1 MFWIVSFIM
10 ILFPQVSFSDEFVQ
24 GYMKSDGTYVQGYY
38 RSDPDGTVR
47 DNYSYKGNVNPYTG
61 AVGTDYYRNN
71 PTSQYYDGGGSSQ
84 PSYQPYQPYQ
94 PTYGSQEST
103 VQSPFVTTPEDGQA
117 SGGES
122 SDSSSSDN

>member
-1 MFWIVSFIM
+1 ML
-10 ILFPQVSFSDEFVQ
+10 LFPQVSFSDEFVQ

-71 PTSQYYDGGGSSQ
+71 PTSEYYDGGGSSQ

-94 PTYGSQEST
+94 PTTYGSQEST
-103 VQSPFVTTPEDGQA
+103 VQYPLATTPEDGQA